1 MKTHKDL
8 KVWQKSINFVTKIY
22 KKTNSFPNSELYG
35 LTSQLRRA
43 AVSVPSNIAEGAARN
58 TDKEYVRFLFIARA
72 SAAEIETQ
80 LIIAENPG
88 YITSIDN
95 QLKEELLEISKML
108 TALIYK
114 IKQRIIK

>member
-8 KVWQKSINFVTKIY
+8 IVWQKSMDFVTEIY
-22 KKTNSFPNSELYG
+22 KETQHFPKEEVYG
-35 LTSQLRRA
+35 LVSQLRRA

-80 LIIAENPG
+80 LIIAENLD
-88 YITSIDN
+88 YIIAKDN
-95 QLKEELLEISKML
+95 RLKNNLLEISKML
-108 TALIYK
+108 TGLINK
-114 IKQRIIK
+114 INKRIIR

>member
-8 KVWQKSINFVTKIY
+8 IVWQKSISFVTKIY
-22 KKTNSFPNSELYG
+22 TETNSFPNSELYG
-35 LTSQLRRA
+35 LTSQLRRSS
-43 AVSVPSNIAEGAARN
+43 VSVPSNIAEGAARN

-80 LIIAENPG
+80 LIIAENLG

-108 TALIYK
+108 TVLIYK

>member
-8 KVWQKSINFVTKIY
+8 IVWQKSISFVTKIY
-22 KKTNSFPNSELYG
+22 KETNSFPNSELYG

-43 AVSVPSNIAEGAARN
+43 SVSVPSNIAEGAARN

-80 LIIAENPG
+80 LIIAENLG

-114 IKQRIIK
+114 IKQRIVK

>member
-8 KVWQKSINFVTKIY
+8 IVWQKSINFVTKIY
-22 KKTNSFPNSELYG
+22 KETNSFPNSELYG

-80 LIIAENPG
+80 LIIAENLG
-88 YITSIDN
+88 YIKSIDN

-114 IKQRIIK
+114 IKQRIVK